1 MHKALTKEKNNLVFI
16 IHEKK
21 ILGVMLLNT
30 TFDNISV
37 ISWQSFLLL
46 EETGVS
52 GENHQLATSL
62 WQKKYWNQLTNYNI
76 KTRCSSDCIGRCKSN
91 YNTITAMMDPQ
102 KVNID
107 QVKIQYN
114 RCSGQYQSNL
124 LNFWDTYKP

>member
-1 MHKALTKEKNNLVFI
+1 
-16 IHEKK
+16 
-21 ILGVMLLNT
+21 
-30 TFDNISV
+30 
-37 ISWQSFLLL
+37 LL
-46 EETGVS
+46 EYLEKTIDLPQVTDKKK
-52 GENHQLATSL
+52 ER
-62 WQKKYWNQLTNYNI
+62 KYWNQLTNYNI

>member
-1 MHKALTKEKNNLVFI
+1 MHKALTKEKNNLVLI

-30 TFDNISV
+30 TFYNISV

-46 EETGVS
+46 EETGVP
-52 GENHQLATSL
+52 GENHQLATSH

-76 KTRCSSDCIGRCKSN
+76 KTRYSSDCIGRCKSN